1 MAIRDDLIASMVEAI
16 ALLSKKVGDLTAM
29 RPERGPQ
36 GERGPEGPAGQDA
49 PPMSEDMMMA
59 MCKAAAAAWLE
70 ANITQ
75 PADGMDGEPGGPPTA
90 DEISLAVDIWFEQNS
105 ADLTGKDGKDGKD
118 GRDGADGRDGMD
130 GRNGIRGPAGADGVG
145 VAGVEQRKAGEFT
158 VTLTDGQEFTLKL
171 PVSNGIGPASRQNAG
186 GGGLPVFYGAF
197 QDLNNQ
203 TTAGA
208 NVITPMI
215 FGLTDF
221 SYGVLMKPDDATQ
234 VVISNSGVYNIQW
247 SGQFTSDNNAEH
259 DVNVWL
265 RVNGVDVPGSTGRI
279 SVPGRHGSIDGHS
292 IIGWNYFLRFNAG
305 DALQIMWTA
314 EATGVSLEAYPAR
327 TSPVVL
333 PSTASV
339 VLTVN
344 RVGI

>member
-16 ALLSKKVGDLTAM
+16 ALLSKKVGDLAAM

-36 GERGPEGPAGQDA
+36 GERGPEGPEGQAGADA
-49 PPMSEDMMMA
+49 PPMPEEA
-59 MCKAAAAAWLE
+59 IKAAAAAWLE

-75 PADGMDGEPGGPPTA
+75 PADGQDGAPGRPPTA
-90 DEISLAVDIWFEQNS
+90 DEISLAVDVWFELNRNE
-105 ADLTGKDGKDGKD
+105 LTGKDGKDGKD
-118 GRDGADGRDGMD
+118 GRDGADGRDGTAGRD
-130 GRNGIRGPAGADGVG
+130 GLRGPAGADGVG

-158 VTLTDGQEFTLKL
+158 VALTDGREFTLKL
-171 PVSNGIGPASRQNAG
+171 PASGGPASLQSAG

-203 TTAGA
+203 TPAGA
-208 NVITPMI
+208 NVITPMV

-234 VVISNSGVYNIQW
+234 VMISNGGIYNIQW
-247 SGQFTSDNNAEH
+247 SGQFTSDNSADH

-265 RVNGVDVPGSTGRI
+265 RVNGVDVPGSAGRI
-279 SVPGRHGSIDGHS
+279 SVPAKHGSIDGHS

-314 EATGVSLEAYPAR
+314 ETIGISLEAYPAR
-327 TSPVVL
+327 TDPVVL

>member
-36 GERGPEGPAGQDA
+36 GEQGPEGPAGQDA
-49 PPMSEDMMMA
+49 PPAPEEA
-59 MCKAAAAAWLE
+59 IKAAAAAWLE
-70 ANITQ
+70 DNITQ
-75 PADGMDGEPGGPPTA
+75 PADGDDGQDGEQGRPPTA

-105 ADLTGKDGKDGKD
+105 ADLTGKDGKDGKN
-118 GRDGADGRDGMD
+118 GSGGADGRDGVD
-130 GRNGIRGPAGADGVG
+130 GRDGIRGPAGADGVG

-158 VTLTDGQEFTLKL
+158 VTLTDGREFTLKL
-171 PVSNGIGPASRQNAG
+171 PVNSSVGSARWQNAG

-197 QDLNNQ
+197 QDLNSQ
-203 TTAGA
+203 TTTGA

-234 VVISNSGVYNIQW
+234 VVISNNGVYNIQW
-247 SGQFTSDNNAEH
+247 SGQFTSDNTAEH

-265 RVNGVDVPGSTGRI
+265 RVNGVDVAGSAGRI
-279 SVPGRHGSIDGHS
+279 SVPGRHGNIDGHS

-314 EATGVSLEAYPAR
+314 ETIGISLEAYPAR
-327 TSPVVL
+327 TDPVAL